1 MSNDEVTMPR
11 KEYEALKRENARLR
25 KEVKLWKDTSDVL
38 GKAMGS
44 LPKQHGGTSDAAEK
58 S

>member
-25 KEVKLWKDTSDVL
+25 KEVKQWKDTSDVL

-44 LPKQHGGTSDAAEK
+44 LPNRNGETSDAAEK